1 MGLAYETQVILLDL
15 EDMKLNNV
23 SVVHSLL
30 YTYTE
35 IYVKWI
41 FAQIIEVCVNMWAN

>member
-1 MGLAYETQVILLDL
+1 MGMAFEMQVILLDL
-15 EDMKLNNV
+15 EDMKLNV

-41 FAQIIEVCVNMWAN
+41 FAQIIVVCMYMWAN